1 MPRPSWDSYFSKIA
15 AVVAT
20 RATCDRKWVGAVI
33 VDERHR
39 ILACGYNGSPC
50 GTPHCD
56 DAGHEM
62 RDIDGRQSCVRTI
75 HAEANALI
83 DAGAKARGCTL
94 YVTCMPC
101 HGCAKLVAS
110 AGIKRVVY
118 AEEYRSQNTDLT
130 VPLFEAAGVVLDRVP
145 TE

>member
-1 MPRPSWDSYFSKIA
+1 MRPSWDVYFSKIA

-33 VDERHR
+33 VDDRKR
-39 ILACGYNGSPC
+39 IVSCGYNGSPA
-50 GTPHCD
+50 GLPHCD
-56 DAGHEM
+56 DAGHEL
-62 RDIDGRQSCVRTI
+62 REIDGRQSCVRTI
-75 HAEANALI
+75 HAEQNALI
-83 DAGAKARGCTL
+83 EAGPAARGCTL

-101 HGCAKLVAS
+101 HTCAKLVVT

-130 VPLFEAAGVVLDRVP
+130 LPLLAAAGVEAVHLP
-145 TE
+145 LE